1 MLLSKKSF
9 LMNFGPQHP
18 SAHGVLRLIL
28 ETKGELVME
37 ADPHIGLL
45 HRGTEKLMETRAPL
59 QNLGYLDRLDY
70 VSTISL
76 EHAYCLNI
84 EKLYNQSLMERALPA
99 MIIPKRAQYVRV
111 LLAEITRIL
120 NHLLALTTHA
130 MDLGALSP
138 FLWHFEERERLLSL
152 CELLS
157 GARMHTYFL
166 RPGGIAFDLPNQW
179 LEEFTKFFHSF
190 DKRIADSYKILS
202 YNRIFQNRTIN
213 IGIINENLIRDMG
226 FSGPILRGSGIPY
239 DIRKEI
245 PYENYDEFNF
255 KIPVGANGDCFD
267 RFNIRALEIAT
278 STDIINQCLT
288 NLPEGNIMSDT
299 FYISK
304 NLQRKTM
311 EDLIKFFKHYSCEA
325 IVLPSESTYNCVEA
339 PKGEFGVLTLTDP
352 VKTNKHYRCH
362 LRAPG
367 FYHLAGLRHLSRKIP
382 LSDLVAI
389 IGTLDLVFGE
399 IDR

>member
-1 MLLSKKSF
+1 MLSKRSF

-18 SAHGVLRLIL
+18 SAHGVLRLII

-37 ADPHIGLL
+37 CDPHIGLL
-45 HRGTEKLMETRAPL
+45 HRGTEKLMETKTPL
-59 QNLGYLDRLDY
+59 QNIGYLDRLDY

-84 EKLYNQSLMERALPA
+84 EKLYNEELINEGFPPIEL
-99 MIIPKRAQYVRV
+99 PKRAQYIRV
-111 LLAEITRIL
+111 MLAEITRIL

-157 GARMHTYFL
+157 GARMHTYFI
-166 RPGGIAFDLPNQW
+166 RPGGVVYDLPYKW
-179 LEEFTKFFHSF
+179 LDEFHNFFQNF
-190 DKRIADSYKILS
+190 DKRIAQTYKLLI
-202 YNRIFQNRTIN
+202 YNRIFQGRTLN
-213 IGIINENLIRDMG
+213 IGLISEALIRDMG

-239 DIRKEI
+239 DIRKEE
-245 PYENYDEFNF
+245 PYEIYPELNF
-255 KIPVGANGDCFD
+255 QIPVGLQGDCFD

-278 STDIINQCLT
+278 STDIISQCINQ
-288 NLPEGNIMSDT
+288 LPLGPVVAEEFT
-299 FYISK
+299 FNK
-304 NLQRKTM
+304 NQQRKDM
-311 EDLIKFFKHYSCEA
+311 ESLIKFFKHYSCES
-325 IVLPSESTYNCVEA
+325 IILPRESAYISVEA
-339 PKGEFGVLTLTDP
+339 PKGEFGVFTLTDFAKP
-352 VKTNKHYRCH
+352 TKHYRCH
-362 LRAPG
+362 LRSPG
-367 FYHLAGLRHLSRKIP
+367 FYHLAGLRQLSKKIP